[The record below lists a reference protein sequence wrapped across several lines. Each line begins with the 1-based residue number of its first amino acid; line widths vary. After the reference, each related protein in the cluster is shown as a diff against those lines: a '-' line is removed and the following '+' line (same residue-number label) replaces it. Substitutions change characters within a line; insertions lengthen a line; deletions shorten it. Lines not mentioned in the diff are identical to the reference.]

1 MANILAILVREWAF
15 GTLGGMTMF
24 QKREAECVI
33 SATDAKNNFG
43 SLIARVAESGEP
55 VVVERQGKGRAAII
69 SMDAYRRFRAFEEAE
84 RRREAVETIRR
95 IQKEVSEQ
103 NKDMTPEEIEEFAQ
117 QFRDEVMEAVVER
130 IAAERGG
137 SIYS

>member
-1 MANILAILVREWAF
+1 
-15 GTLGGMTMF
+15 MF

-69 SMDAYRRFRAFEEAE
+69 SMDDYRQLSALKEKERRQKIWEELEQLRADIAE
-84 RRREAVETIRR
+84 R
-95 IQKEVSEQ
+95 
-103 NKDMTPEEIEEFAQ
+103 NKDLPPLSDEEIEAMAQ
-117 QFRDEVMEAVVER
+117 EFRDDVMQAVVER
-130 IAAERGG
+130 IEAERGR
-137 SIYS
+137 SIYE